1 MCHASDVSCGI
12 GLQTKGSI
20 SKGLH
25 TCVVSCAH
33 RLDNIIIAPRHAPS
47 TKTCE
52 IWSSRTTRIGVAC
65 AYRLFDVYNG
75 LPSSAVVFFQ
85 MANPLS
91 GVECANV
98 PCPTYNINQRQHIS
112 SVACSHQVREVSH
125 WHAALTRPAHM
136 EVECAYLQRDVYQ

>member
-1 MCHASDVSCGI
+1 M
-12 GLQTKGSI
+12 
-20 SKGLH
+20 
-25 TCVVSCAH
+25 
-33 RLDNIIIAPRHAPS
+33 P
-47 TKTCE
+47 
-52 IWSSRTTRIGVAC
+52 RIGRVMWNRAANERQHKQRPAHLC
-65 AYRLFDVYNG
+65 RFMRT
-75 LPSSAVVFFQ
+75 SAGQYHHRATTCTINQDLWDLKLKDHPYWCGVCISLIRCLQWTTFIRSGFFQ

-98 PCPTYNINQRQHIS
+98 PCPTYNINQRQHTS